1 MFTFRTDILIK
12 KIDIFTLKIPLKK
25 PVKMAGI
32 TIDSAE
38 NLFIKITN
46 QNNNYGWGEASSA
59 PTMTGEFSQGMFSAA
74 LFLKNILINNT
85 LKSLDDLKVLKYNP
99 LYENKGTKSAFEIAL
114 LDLIAKEHKIPLFQ
128 LFTPDAKRHSIP
140 IIKMVA
146 GKTISEEVDDF
157 KKALDEGFT
166 KFKIKVGSND
176 PKTDLKRCSKISKI
190 GNDHCFFS
198 ADANEGYSFRDA
210 TEFAK
215 NAKEVGVS
223 FFEQP
228 IPANE
233 KEKISEITTSSSVP
247 TCSDEGVHSIND
259 VIEIG
264 KKSIT
269 SGLSLKTI
277 KLGGAYEVYKCGE
290 KANELGLNINL
301 SGKVAE
307 TSIASFAISHVA
319 QAITQANWDLSITNQ
334 YLTNDPV
341 TKILPISNGRINFKK
356 TIGLGTELDMNKASK
371 LIQNKY
377 S

>member
-1 MFTFRTDILIK
+1 MFKMKTDILIK
-12 KIDIFTLKIPLKK
+12 SIDIYTLKIPLKK
-25 PVKMAGI
+25 PIKMAGI
-32 TIDSAE
+32 SVDSAE
-38 NLFIKITN
+38 NLFVKITN

-59 PTMTGEFSQGMFSAA
+59 PTMTGEFLQGMFAA
-74 LFLKNILINNT
+74 ATFLKNTLINKNIT
-85 LKSLDDLKVLKYNP
+85 SLNDLDIFKNSP

-114 LDLIAKEHKIPLFQ
+114 LDLIAKENEVPFYKLFS
-128 LFTPDAKRHSIP
+128 DSKRTSMP

-146 GKTISEEVDDF
+146 GKNLAEEIEDF
-157 KKALDEGFT
+157 KKALDDGFT

-176 PKTDLKRCSKISKI
+176 AKTDLNRCFAISQI
-190 GNDHCFFS
+190 GFDRCFFS
-198 ADANEGYSFRDA
+198 ADANEGYSTSDA
-210 TEFAK
+210 IEFAK
-215 NAKEVGVS
+215 NAKNVGIS

-228 IPANE
+228 ISASD
-233 KEKISEITTSSSVP
+233 KDKISEITALSTVP

-277 KLGGAYEVYKCGE
+277 KLGGAFEAYKCGE

-334 YLTNDPV
+334 YLVEDPV
-341 TKILPISNGRINFKK
+341 TKKLKISNGQINFENSV
-356 TIGLGTELDMNKASK
+356 GLGTELDISKASK
-371 LIQNKY
+371 FIQQ
-377 S
+377 SS

>member
-1 MFTFRTDILIK
+1 
-12 KIDIFTLKIPLKK
+12 
-25 PVKMAGI
+25 
-32 TIDSAE
+32 
-38 NLFIKITN
+38 
-46 QNNNYGWGEASSA
+46 
-59 PTMTGEFSQGMFSAA
+59 
-74 LFLKNILINNT
+74 
-85 LKSLDDLKVLKYNP
+85 
-99 LYENKGTKSAFEIAL
+99 
-114 LDLIAKEHKIPLFQ
+114 
-128 LFTPDAKRHSIP
+128 
-140 IIKMVA
+140 MVA

-176 PKTDLKRCSKISKI
+176 AKTDLNRCSSISKI
-190 GNDHCFFS
+190 GHDKCFFS
-198 ADANEGYSFRDA
+198 ADANEGFSHEDA

-215 NAKEVGVS
+215 QAKDAGIS

-228 IPANE
+228 IQASE
-233 KEKISEITTSSSVP
+233 KDKITEITAFSSVP

-277 KLGGAYEVYKCGE
+277 KLGGAYEAYKCGE

-319 QAITQANWDLSITNQ
+319 QAITQAKWDLSITNQ
-334 YLTNDPV
+334 YLVEDPV
-341 TKILPISNGRINFKK
+341 TNNLKISNGQINFEN
-356 TIGLGTELDMNKASK
+356 TVGLGTELDISKASK
-371 LIQNKY
+371 FIQL
-377 S
+377 SS